1 MIRTAEG
8 TTAERRQGERMTTR
22 LPAEV
27 AATTVLTAAAAAAAA
42 ATTEIATEIETAI
55 ETEIQTA
62 IETAIETAIAVAA
75 GVLATTGVGIETIDP
90 RILPT
95 LTKVRAGLPDGQLR
109 QEYQP
114 PEEFNQRVAE
124 GRVVTAE
131 VEAAR
136 TNRSI

>member
-1 MIRTAEG
+1 MAR
-8 TTAERRQGERMTTR
+8 
-22 LPAEV
+22 V
-27 AATTVLTAAAAAAAA
+27 AAPKYGASEQAKGGAEPGDEKDRLR
-42 ATTEIATEIETAI
+42 
-55 ETEIQTA
+55 